1 MQPLKLI
8 SFGLLIAA
16 CGIIHAKDGTMAKG
30 NYTERDDVQAFI
42 KKMHDEHGIPKQQLN
57 DSLNR
62 ASRQDRILELMRKPA
77 EGKNWSEYR
86 PIFLTNKRIQAGVSF
101 WDKHAKILQRASK
114 EYGVPQEIIV
124 AIIGVETFYGT
135 RMGGFSVLDA
145 LTTLGFDYP
154 PRGKFFKSELEHF
167 LLLVQEESIAPFDVL
182 GSYAGAMGM
191 GQFIPS
197 SYRRFTVDFDGNG
210 KRDLWKSPADAIG
223 SVANYFKVHKW
234 KTGEPVIQLAD
245 VQGKKYVKLKA
256 NGRKPSYSKAELK
269 AAGITSRGTVTN
281 DEKLVFLDLK
291 GEAGS
296 EHWVG
301 HHNFFVITEYNHS
314 VKYALAVFQL
324 GEAIKIARK
333 N

>member
-16 CGIIHAKDGTMAKG
+16 CGVIHAKDGTMAEG
-30 NYTERDDVQAFI
+30 DYTGRDDVQAFI
-42 KKMHDEHGIPKQQLN
+42 KKMHDEHGIPEQQLN
-57 DSLNR
+57 NSLNR
-62 ASRQDRILELMRKPA
+62 ASRQDRILALMRKPA
-77 EGKNWSEYR
+77 EGKDWSEYR

-101 WDKHAKILQRASK
+101 WNKHAKILQRASK

-154 PRGKFFKSELEHF
+154 PRGKFFKSELEQF
-167 LLLVQEESIAPFDVL
+167 LLLVQEESIDPFEVL

-197 SYRRFTVDFDGNG
+197 SYRRFTVDFDGDG
-210 KRDLWKSPADAIG
+210 KRDLWKSPADGIG
-223 SVANYFKVHKW
+223 SVANYFKAHKW

-245 VQGKKYVKLKA
+245 VQGKKYAKLKA
-256 NGRKPSYSKAELK
+256 NGRKLRYSKAELK
-269 AAGITSRGTVTN
+269 AAGITSRGTVSN
-281 DEKLVFLDLK
+281 DEKLVFLDLH

>member
-8 SFGLLIAA
+8 SFGLLIAL
-16 CGIIHAKDGTMAKG
+16 CGTVHANDGTMAQG
-30 NYTERDDVQAFI
+30 DYTGRDDVQAFI
-42 KKMHDEHGIPKQQLN
+42 QKLRDEHGMSEQQLHEYL
-57 DSLNR
+57 DH
-62 ASRQDRILELMRKPA
+62 ATRQERILELMRKPA
-77 EGKNWSEYR
+77 EGKDWSQYR
-86 PIFLTNKRIQAGVSF
+86 PIFLTEKRIQAGVDF
-101 WDKHAKILQRASK
+101 WNKHAKILQRASK

-135 RMGGFSVLDA
+135 RMGRFSVLDA
-145 LTTLGFDYP
+145 LATLGFDYP
-154 PRGKFFKSELEHF
+154 PRGKFFTNELEQF
-167 LLLVQEESIAPFDVL
+167 LLLVQEEAIDPYKVL

-197 SYRRFTVDFDGNG
+197 SYRRYTVDFDGNG
-210 KRDLWKSPADAIG
+210 KRNLWDSPADGIG

-234 KTGEPVIQLAD
+234 KTGEPVIELAN
-245 VQGKKYVKLKA
+245 VQDNNYKQLKA
-256 NGRKPSYSKAELK
+256 NGRKPRYSKAELK
-269 AAGITSRGTVTN
+269 AAGITSRGAVTN
-281 DEKLVFLDLK
+281 NEKLVFLDLQ
-291 GEAGS
+291 GESGS

-314 VKYALAVFQL
+314 VKYALAVYQL